1 VTSDPSRSGEGIGHR
16 ERRKRETRAALIEAA
31 LRLAAEY
38 GADLV
43 TVDQISTAANVSPRT
58 FFNYFSSK
66 EEALTQIGLDA
77 GDRITRRIREAPPDL
92 GSLAAVRAALA
103 AEAASV
109 EQEPSVLCRQL
120 AVVERSPELWS
131 RLVASGEVMMND
143 LVDAVAHRTGL
154 DPIEHPYP
162 GVVASVALAVFRSAL
177 IRWHHINYRLPLTE
191 LLNEAF
197 DLLAEGLPDPDRP
210 T

>member
-1 VTSDPSRSGEGIGHR
+1 MTSDPPRSGEGIGHR

-109 EQEPSVLCRQL
+109 DRSRPSC
-120 AVVERSPELWS
+120 AGSSPSSNGHPSCGPGSWPAGRS
-131 RLVASGEVMMND
+131 
-143 LVDAVAHRTGL
+143 
-154 DPIEHPYP
+154 
-162 GVVASVALAVFRSAL
+162 
-177 IRWHHINYRLPLTE
+177 
-191 LLNEAF
+191 
-197 DLLAEGLPDPDRP
+197 
-210 T
+210 